1 MYIYVLAKDGTPL
14 MPTEHAGKVRRMLRD
29 GSAVIAGHTP
39 FTVRLTYDTTHYVQP
54 LTAGMDAGTTH
65 VGISVSTDRREY
77 YAAEVEL
84 RTDIV
89 EKLSTRRE
97 ARRTRRS
104 KRSVRYRA
112 PRFNNRRKP
121 EGWLAPSTR
130 QKVLSHVKLIEDITK
145 FLPIS
150 EVVIEVAQFDIQ
162 RIKNPGIAGTE
173 YQQGP
178 QLDFLNFRE
187 YVLWRDGHECQCC
200 HGKSKDPV
208 LNVHHI
214 ESRKTGGNSPDN
226 LVTLCETCHNAY
238 HAGKVRLNLKRN
250 FRSLRDAAT
259 KPSYGAA
266 YEIANIAGLY
276 NEYMND
282 ESQESKDRADNI
294 RELIDSV
301 KAYEEDLRVRQK
313 ELREE
318 DRERPTLGGYLQ
330 TAMLLSNADTA
341 DDGTDK
347 VNLMTVHCAKG
358 LEYDYVFVTGMEED
372 LFPLSGES
380 TKSEEEEER
389 RLFYV
394 AVTRAKKSLTITST
408 VQRMRFGRRQKSLPS
423 RFIDELLGV
432 ENEKEDDDE

>member
-39 FTVRLTYDTTHYVQP
+39 FTVRLTYDNTHYVQP
-54 LTAGMDAGTTH
+54 LTTGVDAGTTH

-97 ARRTRRS
+97 ARRTRRG

-121 EGWLAPSTR
+121 EGRLAPSTR
-130 QKVLSHVKLIEDITK
+130 QKVLSHVKLIEDIAK

-162 RIKNPGIAGTE
+162 RIKNPDIAGTE

-178 QLDFLNFRE
+178 QLDFLNVRK

-200 HGKSKDPV
+200 HGKSKDRV
-208 LNVHHI
+208 LSIHHV

-226 LVTLCETCHNAY
+226 LVTLCETCHDAY
-238 HAGKVRLNLKRN
+238 HKGKIELKLKHG
-250 FRSLRDAAT
+250 FRPLRDAAAMNVMRWEVLRQAEMALHSVPVRHTYGYIT
-259 KPSYGAA
+259 KNTRIRAGLPKSHTVDALC
-266 YEIANIAGLY
+266 IAGHPTARQVDTVFTLRQLRRH
-276 NEYMND
+276 NRKVMKANMLHGG
-282 ESQESKDRADNI
+282 QWKRNQAP
-294 RELIDSV
+294 REINGFRLFDSV
-301 KAYEEDLRVRQK
+301 KLNGENAYVHGRRTSGYFVIKDAEGN
-313 ELREE
+313 
-318 DRERPTLGGYLQ
+318 TL
-330 TAMLLSNADTA
+330 S
-341 DDGTDK
+341 
-347 VNLMTVHCAKG
+347 
-358 LEYDYVFVTGMEED
+358 
-372 LFPLSGES
+372 PS
-380 TKSEEEEER
+380 TKWNKLTPVRHNNSFMFNPTKRNSAIPSTNEFVGFLA
-389 RLFYV
+389 RL
-394 AVTRAKKSLTITST
+394 S
-408 VQRMRFGRRQKSLPS
+408 
-423 RFIDELLGV
+423 
-432 ENEKEDDDE
+432 

>member
-1 MYIYVLAKDGTPL
+1 MYIYVLDKDGKPL

-97 ARRTRRS
+97 ARRTRRC

-112 PRFNNRRKP
+112 PRFYNRRKP
-121 EGWLAPSTR
+121 EGWLAPSVR
-130 QKVLSHVKLIEDITK
+130 QKVASHVKLIEDVTK

-150 EVVIEVAQFDIQ
+150 EVVVEVAQFDMQ
-162 RIKNPGIAGTE
+162 KIKNPDIAGAE

-178 QLDFLNFRE
+178 QLDFLNIRE

-200 HGKSKDPV
+200 HGKSKDRV

-226 LVTLCETCHNAY
+226 LVTLCETCHDTY
-238 HAGKVRLNLKRN
+238 HKGKVELKLKRS
-250 FRSLRDAAT
+250 FRSLRDAAAMNVMRWEVLRQTERALGPSVNVRHTYGYIT
-259 KPSYGAA
+259 KNTR
-266 YEIANIAGLY
+266 IRAGLKKTHAVDALCIA
-276 NEYMND
+276 EHPDAARTD
-282 ESQESKDRADNI
+282 EVFSFKQ
-294 RELIDSV
+294 
-301 KAYEEDLRVRQK
+301 LRRHNRKVMK
-313 ELREE
+313 SNML
-318 DRERPTLGGYLQ
+318 TGGRWKRNQ
-330 TAMLLSNADTA
+330 TARE
-341 DDGTDK
+341 
-347 VNLMTVHCAKG
+347 VNG
-358 LEYDYVFVTGMEED
+358 YRRYDIVKY
-372 LFPLSGES
+372 
-380 TKSEEEEER
+380 ER
-389 RLFYV
+389 RICYVNSLRTRGTFSLRSFTGEVISNDISYKRLGLIRHSGRSLFYKERGV
-394 AVTRAKKSLTITST
+394 ST
-408 VQRMRFGRRQKSLPS
+408 QFPAPAEAGSTLA
-423 RFIDELLGV
+423 
-432 ENEKEDDDE
+432 